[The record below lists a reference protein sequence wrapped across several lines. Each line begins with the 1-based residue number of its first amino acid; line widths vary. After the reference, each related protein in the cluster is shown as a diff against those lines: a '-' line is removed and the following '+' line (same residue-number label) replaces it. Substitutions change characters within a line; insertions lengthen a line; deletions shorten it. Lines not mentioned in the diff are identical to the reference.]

1 MTVTASAV
9 VAMLVIMSAATVVAA
24 FAMMMATTVTAAR
37 QHLDGLVD
45 LFVGGVA
52 VLNDGACEIE
62 RLASQGMVGID
73 SHTVLLD
80 LHHLGHELM
89 VLAICQGNDGIGED
103 IVVVEMAVDR
113 EYLTIDLM
121 NTLRLVGTEGLL
133 GGEGEV
139 EGVALRML
147 GHLLLESVEGDAK
160 TRNKLEGALCARLFL
175 EFLLTVGNRVQLVH
189 NRHKLIGSLI
199 HTLLYIMF
207 QVAKVIILIH
217 KRVFFGQN
225 YKIFHIRAIL

>member
-9 VAMLVIMSAATVVAA
+9 VAMLVIMSAAAVFAA

-45 LFVGGVA
+45 LFLGGVA
-52 VLNDGACEIE
+52 VLNDGAREIE
-62 RLASQGMVGID
+62 RLASQRVVGVD

-121 NTLRLVGTEGLL
+121 NTLRLVGTEDHWKIW
-133 GGEGEV
+133 
-139 EGVALRML
+139 ADFSN
-147 GHLLLESVEGDAK
+147 HWK
-160 TRNKLEGALCARLFL
+160 
-175 EFLLTVGNRVQLVH
+175 
-189 NRHKLIGSLI
+189 
-199 HTLLYIMF
+199 
-207 QVAKVIILIH
+207 
-217 KRVFFGQN
+217 
-225 YKIFHIRAIL
+225 KIFQSLENFRFGCGPERLQKLCW